1 MVQNTRTT
9 AAPKGSALV
18 AFLFFTLF
26 VAGAPVAIRMTYAE
40 LAPFSM
46 AALRFGLAALILWG
60 IVLYKHIP
68 LPRGRALAG
77 ALLYGA
83 LTVGLAFLF
92 INWGLVATPAGRA
105 SILMATIQLLS
116 VFLSALHGVERITRR
131 GLLGASLAVAGIAV
145 TAASPANGQASLP
158 HMAAILMGAGLSA
171 EGGVLVKWFPPS
183 PVVVTNAIGV
193 TVGGAILG
201 VASLVAGEAWMVPV
215 HARTWAALAYL
226 VLPVSVGAFLLYLH
240 VVHAWSPT
248 AASYGFVVSPLVT
261 IVAAS
266 VLAGEEIAPKFLAGA
281 VLVLA
286 GAVVGALLPARA
298 TPAPSP
304 ASPDPCHDTEG
315 RLIPDCG

>member
-1 MVQNTRTT
+1 
-9 AAPKGSALV
+9 
-18 AFLFFTLF
+18 
-26 VAGAPVAIRMTYAE
+26 
-40 LAPFSM
+40 
-46 AALRFGLAALILWG
+46 
-60 IVLYKHIP
+60 
-68 LPRGRALAG
+68 
-77 ALLYGA
+77 
-83 LTVGLAFLF
+83 
-92 INWGLVATPAGRA
+92 
-105 SILMATIQLLS
+105 MATIPLLS

-201 VASLVAGEAWMVPV
+201 VASLAAGEAWMVPV
-215 HARTWAALAYL
+215 QARTWAALAYL

-298 TPAPSP
+298 APAP
-304 ASPDPCHDTEG
+304 SPDPCHDTEG

>member
-105 SILMATIQLLS
+105 SILMATIPLLS

-183 PVVVTNAIGV
+183 PVVVTNAIAV

-201 VASLVAGEAWMVPV
+201 IASLAAGEAWIVPAQ
-215 HARTWAALAYL
+215 ARHGARKIPRPFLRRPSNKASALPALAFVRARQPCRRARMLSPRSKANSPPPGYL
-226 VLPVSVGAFLLYLH
+226 RSLSH
-240 VVHAWSPT
+240 
-248 AASYGFVVSPLVT
+248 T
-261 IVAAS
+261 IQ
-266 VLAGEEIAPKFLAGA
+266 P
-281 VLVLA
+281 
-286 GAVVGALLPARA
+286 LLPHHCNLLR
-298 TPAPSP
+298 
-304 ASPDPCHDTEG
+304 
-315 RLIPDCG
+315 IDCWLN